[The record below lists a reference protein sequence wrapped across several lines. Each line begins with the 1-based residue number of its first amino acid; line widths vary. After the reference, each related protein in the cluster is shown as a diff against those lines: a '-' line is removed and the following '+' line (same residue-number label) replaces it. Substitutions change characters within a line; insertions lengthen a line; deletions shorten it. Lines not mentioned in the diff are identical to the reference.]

1 MIFSRESIRQS
12 GGIRVQRTG
21 RRRGFTLLE
30 VLVALAL
37 SFLLISAVYA
47 GLRMY
52 WRYSTSGHEE
62 VERALLARSLLRKIE
77 MDVRT
82 VMYRAAP
89 AATTTDTSASGSG
102 SSGSSSTGGG
112 TSGSSSSGSSGSSGT
127 GSSGSGG
134 SGSSGSSGSGSSS
147 SSSSSSSD
155 TTAVTDLYN
164 TSNTGLFGTTT
175 TLLMHCSKPGH
186 EQLATSLA
194 MLGNMQARSSDL
206 ATVAYFVSGT
216 TTGNLQHAVTTPG
229 LARLEGDRL
238 ALALADQQSNIAV
251 LAART
256 QILAPEVA
264 AIRFLFF
271 DGFRWLPDWDSNTLG
286 GLPKAIDVT
295 MQLRPTSPTSTLP
308 NVYHLLIAIPLA
320 KPVDTSLVTT
330 QTTTTSK

>member
-12 GGIRVQRTG
+12 GGIRVQRSG
-21 RRRGFTLLE
+21 RHRGFTLLE

-52 WRYSTSGHEE
+52 WRYSMSGHEE

-102 SSGSSSTGGG
+102 SSGSSSTGGS
-112 TSGSSSSGSSGSSGT
+112 TSGGSSSGSSGSSGT

-147 SSSSSSSD
+147 SSSD

-164 TSNTGLFGTTT
+164 TSNTGLFGTAT

-264 AIRFLFF
+264 AIRFLYF

-295 MQLRPTSPTSTLP
+295 MQLRPTSPASTLP